1 LEIASLPYNGLQGIK
16 TTMRKLNI
24 EMRQVFQSLLD
35 EHKKGR
41 SISEKDDVSS
51 SRNFMDVLLSTPK
64 EDGAG
69 HLPDYTIQTIVVVS
83 LLLLHPFIISLALK
97 KNSHFAQ
104 NQMDGWRE
112 RERERERSSLHV
124 FAD

>member
-1 LEIASLPYNGLQGIK
+1 MQ
-16 TTMRKLNI
+16 KLNI

-51 SRNFMDVLLSTPK
+51 SRNFMDVLLSTPQ
-64 EDGAG
+64 EDGTG
-69 HLPDYTIQTIVVVS
+69 HLPDHTIQTIVVVS

-97 KNSHFAQ
+97 KISHFAQ

-112 RERERERSSLHV
+112 REREREIFTTCICRLKNDETLGS
-124 FAD
+124 

>member
-1 LEIASLPYNGLQGIK
+1 MQ
-16 TTMRKLNI
+16 KLNI

-35 EHKKGR
+35 EQKKGR

-51 SRNFMDVLLSTPK
+51 SRNFMDVLLSIPQ
-64 EDGAG
+64 EDGTG

-83 LLLLHPFIISLALK
+83 LLLVHPFIISFALK

-104 NQMDGWRE
+104 NQMDGWMERE
-112 RERERERSSLHV
+112 REREREREIFTTCICRLKIDETLGS
-124 FAD
+124 